1 MIGYNDGFVGPLNGL
16 SGPKGATLSVDM
28 YTYNII
34 MPHSSLLSNKTGP
47 QPYFWISEGIRRN
60 LVNWYNTVTMSGPAF
75 VTNKTRSYVG
85 LVPIYR
91 TLVKGSRRQHVF
103 VLMCLR

>member
-16 SGPKGATLSVDM
+16 SGPKGSTLSVDM

-47 QPYFWISEGIRRN
+47 QPYSGYQKGFGIN
-60 LVNWYNTVTMSGPAF
+60 
-75 VTNKTRSYVG
+75 
-85 LVPIYR
+85 
-91 TLVKGSRRQHVF
+91 
-103 VLMCLR
+103 